1 MKETIGV
8 TSNELRL
15 DLTCLLK
22 FFSLQVGENTKPERI
37 HCQCN
42 HLTSFASDFVVA
54 PNPIDFNKVFSAD
67 LSKNFV
73 VLLVVCLLFGF
84 YLLLVVIARRFDK
97 KDLDKVRG
105 HGSTMGLST
114 A

>member
-1 MKETIGV
+1 M
-8 TSNELRL
+8 
-15 DLTCLLK
+15 
-22 FFSLQVGENTKPERI
+22 
-37 HCQCN
+37 
-42 HLTSFASDFVVA
+42 A

-84 YLLLVVIARRFDK
+84 YLLLVVIARRYDN

-105 HGSTMGLST
+105 VGSSICYKLFYEDIGI

>member
-1 MKETIGV
+1 MV
-8 TSNELRL
+8 F
-15 DLTCLLK
+15 
-22 FFSLQVGENTKPERI
+22 FFSRQVGEKTTPERI

-42 HLTSFASDFVVA
+42 HLTSFASDFIVA

-97 KDLDKVRG
+97 RDLDKVRG
-105 HGSTMGLST
+105 LGSTKRLFE

>member
-1 MKETIGV
+1 MSSDI
-8 TSNELRL
+8 
-15 DLTCLLK
+15 
-22 FFSLQVGENTKPERI
+22 FSPQVGENTNPERI

-54 PNPIDFNKVFSAD
+54 PNPIDFSKVFSAD

-84 YLLLVVIARRFDK
+84 YLLLVAIARRYDK

-105 HGSTMGLST
+105 LGPTKRLFT